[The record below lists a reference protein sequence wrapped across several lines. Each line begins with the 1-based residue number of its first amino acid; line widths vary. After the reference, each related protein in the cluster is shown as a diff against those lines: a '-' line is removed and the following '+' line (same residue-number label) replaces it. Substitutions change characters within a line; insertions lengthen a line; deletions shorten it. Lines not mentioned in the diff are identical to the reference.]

1 MAAWAADM
9 NAEGQNELGTKGE
22 DISPSGRAGLR
33 NPDDKVAPVGK
44 ETTGFVSEFIDNT
57 WASYGIRTAIGAFD
71 RAGLTPKRYQLVEIE
86 PNAQRHSR
94 MTIVKGLSFRLIP
107 NEVALEVAS
116 TVAGKHGFKQDRVEY
131 GKGGLSVY
139 ASYISNDRPK
149 EVKVGDL
156 VAVGF
161 QMKNSIDGSAG
172 YRFSGYTLRLACT
185 NGMTVPE
192 RRNTVSLARTAD
204 VGQLIRDAD
213 AAMEPLLAS
222 MEEQLETYRR
232 WTQIDLNMQLANILA
247 VSLPKKYLPFIDFA
261 KKTRAVVGFQ
271 HMTVWDAFNR
281 ITDPLTH
288 TKLEARHR
296 DWFRARLNRA
306 VETWAEVQNGTR
318 SMDDALLMV
327 GSF

>member
-1 MAAWAADM
+1 MTSI
-9 NAEGQNELGTKGE
+9 ELNELGTNTGGFPKG
-22 DISPSGRAGLR
+22 AGLR

-44 ETTGFVSEFIDNT
+44 ETTGFVNEFVDNT
-57 WASYGIRTAIGAFD
+57 WVKYGIRTAVGAFD
-71 RAGLTPKRYQLVEIE
+71 RTGLTPKRYQLVEIE
-86 PNAQRHSR
+86 PNAQRHDR
-94 MTIVKGLSFRLIP
+94 MTIVKGLTFRLIP
-107 NEVALEVAS
+107 NEVALKVAS
-116 TVAGKHGFKQDRVEY
+116 AVAEKHGFKQDRVEY
-131 GKGGLSVY
+131 GRGGLSVY

-161 QMKNSIDGSAG
+161 QMKNSIDGSTG

-192 RRNTVSLARTAD
+192 GRNTVSLPKLID
-204 VGQLIRDAD
+204 VAQLTKDAES
-213 AAMEPLLAS
+213 AMEPLMAGL
-222 MEEQLETYRR
+222 EEQLQTYRR
-232 WTQIDLNMQLANILA
+232 WTQIGLNMQLANILA

-261 KKTRAVVGFQ
+261 KKTKAVVGFQ

-306 VETWAEVQNGTR
+306 IETWIEVQNGTR

>member
-1 MAAWAADM
+1 MTSI
-9 NAEGQNELGTKGE
+9 ELNELGTNKGGL
-22 DISPSGRAGLR
+22 SPSGGAGLR

-44 ETTGFVSEFIDNT
+44 ETTGFVNEFVDNT
-57 WASYGIRTAIGAFD
+57 WVKYGIRTAVGAFD
-71 RAGLTPKRYQLVEIE
+71 RTGLTPKRYQLVEIE
-86 PNAQRHSR
+86 PNAQRHER
-94 MTIVKGLSFRLIP
+94 MTIVKGLTFRLIP
-107 NEVALEVAS
+107 NEVALDVAN
-116 TVAGKHGFKQDRVEY
+116 ALAEKHGFKQDRVEY
-131 GKGGLSVY
+131 GRGGLSVY

-161 QMKNSIDGSAG
+161 QMKNSIDGSTG

-192 RRNTVSLARTAD
+192 GRNTVSLPKLID
-204 VGQLIRDAD
+204 VAQLTKDAES
-213 AAMEPLLAS
+213 AMEPLMAGL
-222 MEEQLETYRR
+222 EEQLQTYRQ
-232 WTQIDLNMQLANILA
+232 WTQIGLNMQLANILA

-261 KKTRAVVGFQ
+261 KKTKAVVGFQ

-306 VETWAEVQNGTR
+306 IETWAEVQNGTR